1 MDEKSMINFIVL
13 LDIGWPPKGGSS
25 AMREGTALLT
35 VPERY
40 THEQAQEM
48 AQKVKEALGVQHV
61 LVLPEG
67 VNVSR
72 I

>member
-1 MDEKSMINFIVL
+1 MDEKSMINSVAKPSS
-13 LDIGWPPKGGSS
+13 GRPPKGGSS
-25 AMREGTALLT
+25 AMREGAALLT

-40 THEQAQEM
+40 TQEQAQEM
-48 AQKVKEALGVQHV
+48 AEKVKEALGVQHV